1 MARWGEGYIGASLP
15 APMVAPSFDTAK
27 EAWQRA
33 GRAGSP
39 RLVALAYYALGD
51 GDAGKR
57 NVHDYYSP
65 GGDDLASM
73 VTGGVC
79 DSAAAVRAAVCAY
92 ADLGVDELIFN
103 TGTDDPDDVARLA
116 EIVL

>member
-1 MARWGEGYIGASLP
+1 
-15 APMVAPSFDTAK
+15 
-27 EAWQRA
+27 
-33 GRAGSP
+33 
-39 RLVALAYYALGD
+39 
-51 GDAGKR
+51 
-57 NVHDYYSP
+57 
-65 GGDDLASM
+65 M

-79 DSAAAVRAAVCAY
+79 DPAAAVRAAVCAY